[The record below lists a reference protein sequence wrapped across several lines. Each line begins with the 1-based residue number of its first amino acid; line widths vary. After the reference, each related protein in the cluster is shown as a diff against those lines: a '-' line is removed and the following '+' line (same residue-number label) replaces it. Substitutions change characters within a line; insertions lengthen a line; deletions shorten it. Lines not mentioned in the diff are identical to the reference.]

1 MNINGTTLQSLYT
14 GFNAAFQ
21 EGFGGVAPLYP
32 RIAYTVPSTTRE
44 NEYGWLKQ
52 MPALRE
58 WIGDRVLN
66 NIATDG
72 YRIKN
77 KRYEG
82 TQTVDRDDIDD
93 DNIGIYR
100 PMFAEMGR
108 AAAEHPDRLV
118 WGALA
123 AGFSTACFDGQYYF
137 DTDHPVLNE
146 AGQATSVSNFGG
158 GAGTA
163 WYLLDV
169 SRILKPIIY
178 QLRRDFSALTRL
190 DKPDDPNVFM
200 RNEYVY
206 GVDGRCNVGYG
217 FWQLAYASKQTLDE
231 ANYGAARAAMTG
243 MKGDYGRP
251 LGIRPQLLIVPPTL
265 EAEARKLLVAETSA
279 GGEANIWKGSAELLV
294 CPWL

>member
-1 MNINGTTLQSLYT
+1 MNINGATLQSLYT

-21 EGFGGVAPLYP
+21 EGFSGITPLYS

-82 TQTVDRDDIDD
+82 SQTVDRDDIDD

-123 AGFSTACFDGQYYF
+123 AGFSTACFDQQYFF

-146 AGQATSVSNFGG
+146 AGQTTSVSNFGG
-158 GAGTA
+158 GVGTA

-169 SRILKPIIY
+169 SRTLKPIIY

-217 FWQLAYASKQTLDE
+217 FWQLAYASKQTLD
-231 ANYGAARAAMTG
+231 ATNYGAARAAMTG

-251 LGIRPQLLIVPPTL
+251 LGIRPGLLIVPPSL
-265 EAEARKLLVAETSA
+265 ETEARKLLVAETSA